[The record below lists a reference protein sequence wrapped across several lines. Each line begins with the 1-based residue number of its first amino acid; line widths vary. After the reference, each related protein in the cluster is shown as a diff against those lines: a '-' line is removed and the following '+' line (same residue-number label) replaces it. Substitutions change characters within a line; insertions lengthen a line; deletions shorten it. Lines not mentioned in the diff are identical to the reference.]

1 MLEIKDR
8 RRRCCYPVGNS
19 ILVHSNF
26 STQKENAMSGRRVR
40 VAENGNGR
48 FGQTV
53 EAGRHRLAADEPE
66 TAGGLDGGP
75 DPFAYVMAG
84 LGACTTMT
92 LRLYADRKGWPVG
105 RLAVDVSH
113 RRSVDAEGREADV
126 IERILTVD
134 GDLPP
139 EHLDR
144 LREIADRCPVGRMLA
159 RGATITTT
167 VATRDTV

>member
-1 MLEIKDR
+1 
-8 RRRCCYPVGNS
+8 
-19 ILVHSNF
+19 
-26 STQKENAMSGRRVR
+26 
-40 VAENGNGR
+40 
-48 FGQTV
+48 
-53 EAGRHRLAADEPE
+53 
-66 TAGGLDGGP
+66 
-75 DPFAYVMAG
+75 MAG

-139 EHLDR
+139 EHLDC